1 MGSFFQS
8 EEMCLVQLFF
18 QTESAH
24 YCLGELVNLGLVQFR
39 DVSSVYLITMC
50 LIQIKSNFICTVHFI
65 PGGNT
70 MRLTVGKTLVK
81 THRLSSN

>member
-24 YCLGELVNLGLVQFR
+24 YCISELGNLGLVQFR
-39 DVSSVYLITMC
+39 DVSVTFLPKHMCITTKW
-50 LIQIKSNFICTVHFI
+50 LE
-65 PGGNT
+65 
-70 MRLTVGKTLVK
+70 
-81 THRLSSN
+81 